1 MAKHHDVPPH
11 FSVGYGG
18 NPGYR
23 WGLAPQRCRQDMNQP
38 PDILGLP
45 RQTLSHRG
53 IDRLGGDCR
62 VAGSV
67 TVYRFEGTE
76 GEHIVLDN
84 GVRLHEGV
92 RLVIGDPDQH
102 PRTGIRLG
110 ARVVVNAYSYLS
122 GEGGLDIE
130 EGVLVG
136 PHCCIL
142 SAGHQVDHGDEYIRN
157 NPLTHG
163 PIRIEAGAWIGAAAT
178 LLEGVTIGRGAVVGA
193 GSVVT
198 RSVPPF
204 AIVAGN
210 PARLIRY
217 RQGFEPAQDG
227 LEDLRGWWR
236 RLLGKRRR

>member
-1 MAKHHDVPPH
+1 M
-11 FSVGYGG
+11 STT
-18 NPGYR
+18 NCTQEPGR
-23 WGLAPQRCRQDMNQP
+23 VTQNRTRAAHQ
-38 PDILGLP
+38 PDILGLAQVKESYP
-45 RQTLSHRG
+45 G
-53 IDRLGGDCR
+53 IDRLGADCR
-62 VAGSV
+62 VAESV
-67 TVYRFEGTE
+67 TVYRFTE
-76 GEHIVLDN
+76 PALERIVLDL

-92 RLVIGDPDQH
+92 RLVVGAPKQH
-102 PRTGIRLG
+102 PQTGIRIG

-122 GEGGLDIE
+122 GEGGLDIQ
-130 EGVLVG
+130 EGVLIG

-142 SAGHQVDHGDEYIRN
+142 SAGHQVDHGDDYIRN

-178 LLEGVTIGRGAVVGA
+178 VLEGVTIGRGAVVGA